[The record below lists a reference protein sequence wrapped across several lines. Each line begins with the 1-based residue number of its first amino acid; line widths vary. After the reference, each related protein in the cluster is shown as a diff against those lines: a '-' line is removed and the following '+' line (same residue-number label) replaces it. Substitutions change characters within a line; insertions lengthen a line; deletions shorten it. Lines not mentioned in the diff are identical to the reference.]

1 MATKKPQ
8 RMRVSDAVDLSSLP
22 DAPGTWGDDLVNP
35 FATQQSA
42 PASEGPGVLRSIGDS
57 AVALGRGAI
66 TGVRMLSDAA
76 GADNPVS
83 GKLRQAEQFVS
94 SLESPPRQAE
104 RAERAQKI
112 KAAAESGSTAE
123 EIAAYLGSFTEAPVD
138 TLLEAFGTSLPTL
151 AAAVVNPPAGIGAG
165 AAKLLQVARMMGVGA
180 VQGAGAAKSQIYD
193 SVRQG
198 LTEQGMG
205 PAEAQARAA
214 QAQSYG
220 GENKD
225 QIGLGAALGAAA
237 GRFGIEASAA
247 RMAGGQ
253 AGRGAILRRAARGFA
268 AEGLPEAA
276 QGGQEQLAGN
286 VAQQREGLD
295 VPTMQGVAGSAAL
308 EGVAGG
314 GLGSAMGAV
323 ESTLAPPPGSAPP
336 PAPAAPDGPLTR
348 AARAA
353 ATGGIASRVMDAVM
367 QPEAQAGPRPAA
379 ATAVDP
385 AAGSGSEPVASA
397 PADEFAEPLDSIRQ
411 ALRAGLTE
419 EIRNQIGPQAASQAL
434 ETLALAE
441 NPNTPR
447 AVRADAVQA
456 LQRLTGQVG
465 ERASADWQVVGD
477 EPAAAPLQLESNR
490 AGQQR
495 LEGPSP
501 APQLTDTRTP
511 VMVADEQGNIAPATA
526 EMEAQA
532 TTQRTVDQIR
542 AEEEARRRRDL
553 GMDELRMPRPAQ
565 QDAAAPPA
573 IAPQENANAPA
584 QRSEP
589 TAEDQRATGGASRA
603 RSGGPEPAG
612 VSAADE
618 LVAAQRGVVSDQR
631 AGFDLGAVAQG
642 QEPSARGS
650 DGALKTDRPRR
661 AEPVDVAPPSQR
673 GMPSRPRF
681 ASVDEVVK
689 HLSAMR
695 REGGRTPKA
704 KPVVTE
710 DGEFTF
716 AIQGEREYD
725 ELPDARGRSM
735 TCPRWSAAR
744 RSSTVSPRS
753 WPGRCREFS
762 MSSKRFSDV
771 GEMLAEYDRR
781 FGNRSPQ
788 SHRLACNLGANQ
800 TYYGEVD
807 KALAEGKPID
817 FNALATKMHAEAFP
831 EHERRAENLVL
842 GVSPPA
848 SRQSLGDQAWFIN
861 EPR

>member
-1 MATKKPQ
+1 MATKKSQ
-8 RMRVSDAVDLSSLP
+8 RMRVSDAVDLSKLP

-42 PASEGPGVLRSIGDS
+42 PASESPGVLRSIGDS

-94 SLESPPRQAE
+94 SLESPQRQAE

-112 KAAAESGSTAE
+112 REAVASGSTGQ
-123 EIAAYLGSFTEAPVD
+123 EIMAYLGTFADAPVD
-138 TLLEAFGTSLPTL
+138 TLLEAFGTSAPTVIASL
-151 AAAVVNPPAGIGAG
+151 IPGAG
-165 AAKLLQVARMMGVGA
+165 GAAMAARAASMLGLGA
-180 VQGAGAAKSQIYD
+180 AQGAGAAKSQIYD
-193 SVRQG
+193 SVQQG
-198 LTEQGMG
+198 LTEQGVD
-205 PAEAQARAA
+205 PAEAQRRAA

-220 GENKD
+220 GGNTD
-225 QIGLGAALGAAA
+225 QIALGAGLGAVA
-237 GRFGIEASAA
+237 GRFGMEASAA

-253 AGRGAILRRAARGFA
+253 ATRGQILRQAARGFA
-268 AEGLPEAA
+268 AEGGTEAV

-286 VAQQREGLD
+286 IAQQREGLD
-295 VPTMQGVAGSAAL
+295 VPTMQGVAGSSIL
-308 EGVAGG
+308 EGVTGG
-314 GLGSAMGAV
+314 GLGGGMGAV
-323 ESTLAPPPGSAPP
+323 ESTFGSGHGGAQPQGVQP
-336 PAPAAPDGPLTR
+336 EAAPAPPDGPLTR
-348 AARAA
+348 AARQA
-353 ATGGIASRVMDAVM
+353 ATGVTSRVMGAVM

-397 PADEFAEPLDSIRQ
+397 PADEFAEPLASIRQ

-447 AVRADAVQA
+447 VVRADAVQA

-532 TTQRTVDQIR
+532 TTQRTADQIR
-542 AEEEARRRRDL
+542 AEQEARRRRDL
-553 GMDELRMPRPAQ
+553 GTDELRIPRPAQ
-565 QDAAAPPA
+565 QDVAAPPA

-589 TAEDQRATGGASRA
+589 AAEDRGATDGASRA
-603 RSGGPEPAG
+603 RSGSAEPAG
-612 VSAADE
+612 VPAADG
-618 LVAAQRGVVSDQR
+618 LAAAQRGLASDQR

-642 QEPSARGS
+642 QESSARGS

-661 AEPVDVAPPSQR
+661 AEPVDVAPPAQR

-681 ASVDEVVK
+681 ASVDEVIK
-689 HLSAMR
+689 HLSSMR
-695 REGGRTPKA
+695 RTAGATPKA

-725 ELPDARGRSM
+725 DLPDARSM
-735 TCPRWSAAR
+735 T
-744 RSSTVSPRS
+744 SPR
-753 WPGRCREFS
+753 
-762 MSSKRFSDV
+762 
-771 GEMLAEYDRR
+771 
-781 FGNRSPQ
+781 
-788 SHRLACNLGANQ
+788 
-800 TYYGEVD
+800 
-807 KALAEGKPID
+807 
-817 FNALATKMHAEAFP
+817 
-831 EHERRAENLVL
+831 
-842 GVSPPA
+842 
-848 SRQSLGDQAWFIN
+848 
-861 EPR
+861 